1 MTPGTHVRSWLDTK
15 RKDQPGRMGGTGV
28 ADVLPGGRGEPTQ
41 PQQLSSHDCSSTGA
55 RACTYLVA
63 KGSSDVVSAR
73 GGRVW

>member
-1 MTPGTHVRSWLDTK
+1 MTGTHVHSWLYTE

-28 ADVLPGGRGEPTQ
+28 ADVLPGGGGEPTQ
-41 PQQLSSHDCSSTGA
+41 PQQLSSHDRSSTGA

-63 KGSSDVVSAR
+63 EGRSDVVNAR